1 MAASRKTSS
10 GNRLL
15 DSIPLRDRQRLVRQC
30 EEVELVPG
38 DLLYK
43 LGEPLDHACFPIDG
57 FVALLSPVDA
67 NLMQVGMVGNEGMV
81 GASLAL
87 GVDQLMMH
95 AVVLGGGSAWRI
107 GAGTLTAELERSPG
121 LRRRLNRYLCVMIG
135 QLAQNAGCAR
145 YHLVEARL
153 ARWLLMARDR
163 AHGDSFFITHELL
176 ADMLGVRR
184 VGVTQAAGTLQKQQL
199 ITYRRGN
206 VDILDARG
214 LETAAC
220 DCYQEGK
227 RMYEDMLA

>member
-1 MAASRKTSS
+1 MARSPKTGS

-15 DSIPLRDRQRLVRQC
+15 DSIPPRERQRLIRQC
-30 EEVELVPG
+30 ERVELAPG
-38 DLLYK
+38 DVLCR
-43 LGEPLDHACFPIDG
+43 LGEPLGHACFPVG
-57 FVALLSPVDA
+57 SFAALLAPVDA
-67 NLMQVGMVGNEGMV
+67 NLMQVGMVGDEGMV

-87 GVDQLMMH
+87 GVNQVMMH
-95 AVVLGGGSAWRI
+95 AVVLGGGRAWRI
-107 GAGTLTAELERSPG
+107 GAAALAAELERSPG
-121 LRRRLNRYLCVMIG
+121 LRRRLHRYLCVMIG

-163 AHGDSFFITHELL
+163 AHGDSFYITHELL

-184 VGVTQAAGTLQKQQL
+184 VGVTQAAGMLQKQQL
-199 ITYRRGN
+199 ITYRRGK

-214 LETAAC
+214 LEAAAC
-220 DCYQEGK
+220 DCYREGK